1 VRALVTGAAGFIGS
15 HLVKALLA
23 GDVAVVGVDDFTDYY
38 DPELKRR
45 NIAGIE
51 SDGSFDLVEADL
63 NDTDV
68 DPLLGGIDIVFH
80 LAGQPGVRASWGDE
94 FALYLDRNVR
104 ATQRL
109 LEASKRADLRRF
121 VFASSSSVYGDSE
134 RYPTSE
140 QDRPQPVSPYGM
152 TKLAA
157 EHLCRIYWKAYSVPT
172 VALRYFTIFGPRQ
185 RPDMA
190 FNRFIRAALDNES
203 IEIFGDGMQIRDFTY
218 VSDAVAATISAGL
231 RGQPG
236 EIYNVAGGSQ
246 TSVREVVQIL
256 EELLGREVAC
266 DYGPPMAGDARRTAA
281 DSRAARRDLGFEPKV
296 PLREGLGLQLAD
308 QRD

>member
-1 VRALVTGAAGFIGS
+1 
-15 HLVKALLA
+15 
-23 GDVAVVGVDDFTDYY
+23 
-38 DPELKRR
+38 
-45 NIAGIE
+45 
-51 SDGSFDLVEADL
+51 
-63 NDTDV
+63 
-68 DPLLGGIDIVFH
+68 
-80 LAGQPGVRASWGDE
+80 VRASWGDE